1 MLRGLLHRARNGV
14 MAAVRGPTFVKQRC
28 EMDYWKDRVRAERVL
43 ANEHFAWF
51 FTTHFELEGEFYR
64 DKRVLDLGCGPRG
77 SLEWASMAAER
88 VGLDPLV
95 DSYRSLGIERHAMR
109 YVAAPAEAIPFPD
122 GHFDVVSS
130 FNSLDHVDD
139 LDRTIAEIARVTA
152 PGGLFLLITEVD
164 HPPTVCE
171 PVTFSWDIADR
182 FAAAFEEVR
191 ENRYEAHPDGVYD
204 AIRADLRY
212 DDANPAE
219 RSGWLSA
226 MFRRR

>member
-1 MLRGLLHRARNGV
+1 
-14 MAAVRGPTFVKQRC
+14 MAAVRGTTFVKQRC
-28 EMDYWKDRVRAERVL
+28 EMDYWRNRVRTERVL
-43 ANEHFAWF
+43 ANQHFAWF
-51 FTTHFELEGEFYR
+51 FTTHFELEEEFYR
-64 DKRVLDLGCGPRG
+64 GKRVLDLGCGPRG

-95 DSYRSLGIERHAMR
+95 DSYRALGIERHAMR
-109 YVAAPAEAIPFPD
+109 YVAAPAEEIPFPD

-139 LDRTIAEIARVTA
+139 LDRTVGEIARVTA
-152 PGGLFLLITEVD
+152 AGGLFLLITEVD

-171 PVTFSWDIADR
+171 PITFSWDIAHR
-182 FAAAFEEVR
+182 FEAAFEKVR
-191 ENRYEAHPDGVYD
+191 ENRYETHPDGVYD

-212 DDANPAE
+212 DDQNSAE